1 MSFTITPLAL
11 ARIYHK
17 NMLMYK
23 NADDI
28 TDVSLRKVV
37 QKLKGIREWES
48 PTDPV
53 QKSYVEIQKQLI
65 QTIIG
70 IQSTIDS
77 SSN

>member
-1 MSFTITPLAL
+1 
-11 ARIYHK
+11 
-17 NMLMYK
+17 MLMYK